1 MSICSFVHRLQF
13 IRSHESYYM
22 VKLSMEEIAI
32 KYWSPHGRQ
41 EEKKFQVG
49 HSKIDLVMRAA
60 KRIDLSNVS
69 KFKSLHT
76 LDLSH
81 NMLDQ
86 LDLSPLAACSLL
98 NDVRIQ
104 SNHLTSLDLWP
115 LLNCKELKEMDI
127 SENRLHGLDLS
138 PIFLKTNV
146 RMDSFVVISADLLL
160 RYIFTRDE
168 LGKRFRL
175 IRTDGAPWTAPPV
188 IMWLAYT
195 DLANRLEWIDIKKRI
210 DPLLSDLTQ
219 EQWFSAQRGL
229 LSGLGMVE
237 LAGFD
242 GNPMELLIGTNGG
255 ISFKE
260 AIHTIYDN
268 VVRLLEK
275 QLDNNGPTLFLDIDR
290 MRKTRASKLIPTI
303 VERRRN
309 EVENAVIPS
318 IGSKVY
324 LESLWMTHYG
334 FHILKATNADLV
346 TNLETFNSIKR
357 SFYEL
362 GMSIATQSIPIA
374 QLVDSIRTSRG
385 MHRHVLDF
393 IRGFYD

>member
-303 VERRRN
+303 FERRRN
-309 EVENAVIPS
+309 
-318 IGSKVY
+318 
-324 LESLWMTHYG
+324 
-334 FHILKATNADLV
+334 
-346 TNLETFNSIKR
+346 
-357 SFYEL
+357 
-362 GMSIATQSIPIA
+362 
-374 QLVDSIRTSRG
+374 
-385 MHRHVLDF
+385 
-393 IRGFYD
+393 